1 MSNQIAKTNL
11 ALWNSVEK
19 TDPSKTKDASVSG
32 QKRTA
37 VDAQYKK
44 KMITEAFGPYGIKWG
59 VVVGS
64 ESFDR
69 THFENQ
75 TCILHYMANAYYL
88 HDGERGEFPI
98 AASIKESYVTKN
110 GSGYLKID
118 DEAIKKV
125 RTDALTKGFTDL
137 GFCADIH
144 MGMFDDQDYVR
155 GVAAEQ
161 ALKEADDREAKQRE
175 EYQKIKDYIDE
186 QIKSVQSMSN
196 PAQAVKAY
204 NRVIEKVDIR
214 CQAAGFGSKGLIQ
227 LIKNEQE
234 KLGAKQ

>member
-1 MSNQIAKTNL
+1 MSNL
-11 ALWNSVEK
+11 DLWESVEK

-44 KMITEAFGPYGIKWG
+44 KMITKAFGPYGLKWG
-59 VVVGS
+59 VTIGS
-64 ESFDR
+64 EKLDR

-75 TCILHYMANAYYL
+75 TCILHYMADAYYFL
-88 HDGERGEFPI
+88 DGEKGEFPI

-110 GSGYLKID
+110 GNGYLLID

-155 GVAAEQ
+155 GVKAEKEIEAADQ
-161 ALKEADDREAKQRE
+161 KEEAARKRYTE
-175 EYQKIKDYIDE
+175 IKTYVDE
-186 QIKSVQSMSN
+186 QIIAIADVTNKS
-196 PAQAVKAY
+196 QANKAID
-204 NRVIEKVDIR
+204 RVIGKIQIR
-214 CQAAGFGSKGLIQ
+214 CQAAGFGSKGFEQ
-227 LIKNEQE
+227 LLNDKKVDENE
-234 KLGAKQ
+234 K